1 MKLRG
6 FRDDNVKMFDYLYI
20 FIYIYIMKCT
30 GYRFNRINFWW
41 GEWFL
46 WWFI

>member
-20 FIYIYIMKCT
+20 FIYIYIYIYIYIMKCI
-30 GYRFNRINFWW
+30 GYRFNRINF
-41 GEWFL
+41 
-46 WWFI
+46 

>member
-20 FIYIYIMKCT
+20 FIYIYIYYEM
-30 GYRFNRINFWW
+30 YRI
-41 GEWFL
+41 
-46 WWFI
+46 

>member
-20 FIYIYIMKCT
+20 FIYIYIYIYYEM
-30 GYRFNRINFWW
+30 YRI
-41 GEWFL
+41 
-46 WWFI
+46 

>member
-20 FIYIYIMKCT
+20 FIYIYI
-30 GYRFNRINFWW
+30 
-41 GEWFL
+41 L
-46 WWFI
+46 WNVQDIDSIE

>member
-20 FIYIYIMKCT
+20 FIYIYI
-30 GYRFNRINFWW
+30 YI
-41 GEWFL
+41 L
-46 WWFI
+46 WNVQDIDSIE

>member
-20 FIYIYIMKCT
+20 FIYIYIYIYIMKCT
-30 GYRFNRINFWW
+30 GYRFNRINF
-41 GEWFL
+41 
-46 WWFI
+46 

>member
-30 GYRFNRINFWW
+30 GYRFNRINF
-41 GEWFL
+41 
-46 WWFI
+46 